1 MADNYSLSCH
11 RIRVW
16 TCNGTCLSRV
26 TCNCK
31 VSCATAHHIMYLYTH
46 CTNSVWLASFP
57 GLPALECEHWSCAGG
72 RASYFFVTWAASK
85 VERRLIVHGCTRSL
99 RTGKRTK
106 VAGNLLA
113 IRDWILYTPRVEHI
127 VEQCAKCYLSVLKT
141 LYHAHVRKYTRLSPR
156 IHIRI
161 PEWGSLGTRLLYGS
175 VTFTLSRV
183 CCTQGLKL
191 IPPDHSLLEGCLIG
205 FGSWPVLVCL
215 LRT

>member
-106 VAGNLLA
+106 VAGNLLHTSSYQGLNIVHTKSWTHSWTMCKMLPFCSKNFVSCSCEKIYQA
-113 IRDWILYTPRVEHI
+113 FPTYTYSH
-127 VEQCAKCYLSVLKT
+127 
-141 LYHAHVRKYTRLSPR
+141 
-156 IHIRI
+156 
-161 PEWGSLGTRLLYGS
+161 
-175 VTFTLSRV
+175 SRV
-183 CCTQGLKL
+183 GEPGNKA
-191 IPPDHSLLEGCLIG
+191 IV
-205 FGSWPVLVCL
+205 W
-215 LRT
+215 